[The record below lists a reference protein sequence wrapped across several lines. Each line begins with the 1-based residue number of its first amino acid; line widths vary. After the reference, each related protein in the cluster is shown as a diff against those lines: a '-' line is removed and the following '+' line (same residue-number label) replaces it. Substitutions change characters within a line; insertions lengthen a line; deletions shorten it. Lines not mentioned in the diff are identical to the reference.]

1 MSINILIGSNSN
13 HTVITKEYPQKYGED
28 LTPYYPIND
37 KTNQDLY
44 NRYKEKSNSLTN
56 VLFGGRL
63 AEYKYMDMHV
73 VIESA
78 MNKFNG

>member
-1 MSINILIGSNSN
+1 MFD
-13 HTVITKEYPQKYGED
+13 KYRE
-28 LTPYYPIND
+28 
-37 KTNQDLY
+37 
-44 NRYKEKSNSLTN
+44 RSMAEEK

-78 MNKFNG
+78 MNKWRSWQRANATMGQ

>member
-1 MSINILIGSNSN
+1 
-13 HTVITKEYPQKYGED
+13 

-37 KTNQDLY
+37 STNQSLY
-44 NRYKEKSNSLTN
+44 DQYKEKSKILTN

-78 MNKFNG
+78 MNKFKGENG

>member
-1 MSINILIGSNSN
+1 M
-13 HTVITKEYPQKYGED
+13 KYNRG

-37 KTNQDLY
+37 KTNQSLY
-44 NRYKEKSNSLTN
+44 NQYKEKSKSLTN
-56 VLFGGRL
+56 ILFGGRL

-78 MNKFNG
+78 INKFKGENG